1 MRSAV
6 VARHR
11 KVERIHR
18 PESFQDKLQLQSIT
32 GVERKV
38 ERRTEWKKRVK
49 QVYFW
54 KQLWVFAAMD
64 VVSTYGRFAEG
75 VGGGA
80 DGDGVRKVWQS

>member
-1 MRSAV
+1 M
-6 VARHR
+6 
-11 KVERIHR
+11 ERIPAPNHSKINFSR
-18 PESFQDKLQLQSIT
+18 VSRSGAK
-32 GVERKV
+32 GRKTNRM
-38 ERRTEWKKRVK
+38 EKEGEFK